1 MVRGRFLLF
10 GIALLL
16 INAAANAQTQPVIPA
31 PGSNPNPAPGLNP
44 NALAPSPTAQP
55 KHELNLL
62 VPDGF
67 GGLKQDPP
75 MTSEIPDGMTVPPNL
90 PTVDPNSI
98 APDR

>member
-1 MVRGRFLLF
+1 MARCRVLLL

-16 INAAANAQTQPVIPA
+16 VNSAANAQTQPVIPA
-31 PGSNPNPAPGLNP
+31 PGSNPNAF
-44 NALAPSPTAQP
+44 APSPSPQP

-75 MTSEIPDGMTVPPNL
+75 MTSELPDGMTVPPNL

>member
-1 MVRGRFLLF
+1 MARGRDLLL
-10 GIALLL
+10 GIALVL
-16 INAAANAQTQPVIPA
+16 ISSAANAQTQPVIPA
-31 PGSNPNPAPGLNP
+31 PGSNPNAF
-44 NALAPSPTAQP
+44 APSPSPQP
-55 KHELNLL
+55 KHELDLL

-75 MTSEIPDGMTVPPNL
+75 MSSQIPDGMTLPPNL

>member
-1 MVRGRFLLF
+1 MARGRFALL
-10 GIALLL
+10 GLSLLL
-16 INAAANAQTQPVIPA
+16 INSAANAQTQPVMPA
-31 PGSNPNPAPGLNP
+31 PGSSPDAF
-44 NALAPSPTAQP
+44 APSPSPQP
-55 KHELNLL
+55 KRELNLL

-75 MTSEIPDGMTVPPNL
+75 MTSELPDGMTVPPNL

>member
-1 MVRGRFLLF
+1 MARGRFILIGL
-10 GIALLL
+10 AVLL
-16 INAAANAQTQPVIPA
+16 INSAANAQTQPVIPA
-31 PGSNPNPAPGLNP
+31 PGSNPDAFP
-44 NALAPSPTAQP
+44 PSPDPKP
-55 KHELNLL
+55 KHELDLL

-75 MTSEIPDGMTVPPNL
+75 MSSQIPDGMTLPPNL